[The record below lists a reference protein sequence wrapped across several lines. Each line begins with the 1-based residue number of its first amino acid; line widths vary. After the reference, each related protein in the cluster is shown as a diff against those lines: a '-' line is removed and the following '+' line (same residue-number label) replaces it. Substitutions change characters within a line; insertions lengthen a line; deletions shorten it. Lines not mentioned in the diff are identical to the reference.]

1 MYLTPRYHRR
11 NIIKTREPYDPD
23 EPTYKIYQRRKR
35 GSLEFE
41 EIDNT
46 GPPPSRKRQAME
58 GAFGRPTQVHGVP
71 LEERAFDSK
80 GNRLPW
86 GLEWHE

>member
-1 MYLTPRYHRR
+1 MYLTTRYHRR
-11 NIIKTREPYDPD
+11 KITKPREPYDPD
-23 EPTYKIYQRRKR
+23 DPNYTIYQRRKR

-41 EIDNT
+41 DIPNT
-46 GPPPSRKRQAME
+46 PLPSPKLQAMD